1 MKMITNITQNNFKGL
16 ARIRQSFIWVDGTLT
31 WYQLPSTT
39 VHGAGFLVHFLRK
52 KKIKK
57 SL

>member
-1 MKMITNITQNNFKGL
+1 MITNITQDNFKAL
-16 ARIRQSFIWVDGTLT
+16 ARIRQSFIWVNGTLT

>member
-1 MKMITNITQNNFKGL
+1 MITNITQDNFKAL
-16 ARIRQSFIWVDGTLT
+16 ARIRQSFKCVDGTV
-31 WYQLPSTT
+31 TT

>member
-1 MKMITNITQNNFKGL
+1 MKMITNITQDNFKAL
-16 ARIRQSFIWVDGTLT
+16 ARIRQSFIWVNGTG
-31 WYQLPSTT
+31 TT

-52 KKIKK
+52 KKRKK

>member
-1 MKMITNITQNNFKGL
+1 MITNITQDNFSPL
-16 ARIRQSFIWVDGTLT
+16 ARIRQSLIWDNGTV
-31 WYQLPSTT
+31 TT
-39 VHGAGFLVHFLRK
+39 VHGPCFLVHFLRK

>member
-1 MKMITNITQNNFKGL
+1 MITNITQDNFKAL
-16 ARIRQSFIWVDGTLT
+16 ARIRQSFIWVNGTLPG
-31 WYQLPSTT
+31 QLPSTT

>member
-1 MKMITNITQNNFKGL
+1 MKMITNITQDNFKAL
-16 ARIRQSFIWVDGTLT
+16 AKIRQSFIWVNGTV
-31 WYQLPSTT
+31 TT
-39 VHGAGFLVHFLRK
+39 AHGAGFLVHFLRK